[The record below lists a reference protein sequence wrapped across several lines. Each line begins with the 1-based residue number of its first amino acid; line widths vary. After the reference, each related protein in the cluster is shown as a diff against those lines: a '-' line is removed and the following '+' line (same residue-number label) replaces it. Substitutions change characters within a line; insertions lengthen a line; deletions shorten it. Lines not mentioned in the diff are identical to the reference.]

1 MCLIGR
7 SEGEEA
13 YLRDEVL
20 EVLDAACS
28 DSLLSFCGKLS
39 VVEVKELLGAEGKES
54 LEDTV
59 TDTSGTDSS
68 NNLALKVECI
78 TGNL

>member
-1 MCLIGR
+1 MRTKITT
-7 SEGEEA
+7 
-13 YLRDEVL
+13 YLGDEL
-20 EVLDAACS
+20 FEILNTAGIHTPRGF
-28 DSLLSFCGKLS
+28 LRQGGI
-39 VVEVKELLGAEGKES
+39 VEVKQFFRGEWDET

-78 TGNL
+78 TSNL